1 MFYVFLKVK
10 APGVMGLFEIQLF
23 LELFREKD
31 SAGKKKKKKEYV
43 LGQHTHSS
51 SPFSTI

>member
-31 SAGKKKKKKEYV
+31 SAGKKKKIEYV